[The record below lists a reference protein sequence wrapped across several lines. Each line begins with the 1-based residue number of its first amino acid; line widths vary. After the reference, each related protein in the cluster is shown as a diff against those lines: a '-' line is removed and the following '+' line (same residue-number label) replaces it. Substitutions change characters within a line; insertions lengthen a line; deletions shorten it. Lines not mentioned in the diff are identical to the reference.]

1 MRFLRVDEA
10 MKTMCL
16 FEGALVTKKITKS
29 ALKNWLVLLLVHRKC
44 WFLWLCIYVTKVL

>member
-1 MRFLRVDEA
+1 MYINRHIYLEDLMRFLRVDEA

-44 WFLWLCIYVTKVL
+44 